1 MHRGA
6 PISEA
11 LYNLNKLKI
20 QKQKDNKKVNEE
32 LNLEF
37 LEQEAQRAK
46 NNMSLKYLCQKFE
59 REFRTVVLN
68 MATEEKGW

>member
-20 QKQKDNKKVNEE
+20 QKQKDKKKVNEE

-46 NNMSLKYLCQKFE
+46 NNMSLKYLC
-59 REFRTVVLN
+59 
-68 MATEEKGW
+68 